1 MLYYLLV
8 YILAIWI
15 HITAANII
23 PYEIEYE
30 GDHYTFTTPRQVTLY
45 FEDGERTKC
54 SLVPYLGNLRRR
66 ATMHFRNSPNIKHEN
81 LLNAKPVAF
90 DEVEEQWYIF
100 YDEFKCPF
108 DQQYRLYQEMVENVR

>member
-8 YILAIWI
+8 YILAICI
-15 HITAANII
+15 HIIGASII

-30 GDHYTFTTPRQVTLY
+30 GDHY
-45 FEDGERTKC
+45 GERTKC
-54 SLVPYLGNLRRR
+54 SLVPYLGNLKRR
-66 ATMHFRNSPNIKHEN
+66 AMMHFRNSSNIKHEN

-108 DQQYRLYQEMVENVR
+108 DQQSRLYQEMVENVR